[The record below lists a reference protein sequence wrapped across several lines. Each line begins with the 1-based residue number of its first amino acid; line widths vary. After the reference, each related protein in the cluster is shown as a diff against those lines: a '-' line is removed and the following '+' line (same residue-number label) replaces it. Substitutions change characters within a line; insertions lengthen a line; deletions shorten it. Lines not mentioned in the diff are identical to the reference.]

1 MFSTLLPAEA
11 SLIFTA
17 FHPPFRPLVSVFC
30 AFGALWVRAMVRL
43 RASYSLITYVPRLCH
58 PLPVQ
63 SDGLL
68 CPLPL
73 CCLSDILCW
82 VGFEVSLLC
91 VFLKLCVNHGV
102 TPQHPFSIVWLPSP
116 VFWQDRVKE
125 VDMDRR
131 GGGWVGRAGLRAG
144 EQSRAGGACE
154 VNPEQL
160 LVAEA
165 PGEVGLVWS
174 RSGRE
179 EASVCGST
187 LTFLPVDETPGG
199 NALAEYRWV
208 KVCVRRGMLEHH
220 SREVV
225 ITATPVCTVP
235 AAAVIRTLYRQA
247 PCASLSS

>member
-1 MFSTLLPAEA
+1 
-11 SLIFTA
+11 
-17 FHPPFRPLVSVFC
+17 
-30 AFGALWVRAMVRL
+30 MVRL

-63 SDGLL
+63 SDGLV

-131 GGGWVGRAGLRAG
+131 GGG
-144 EQSRAGGACE
+144 
-154 VNPEQL
+154 
-160 LVAEA
+160 
-165 PGEVGLVWS
+165 
-174 RSGRE
+174 
-179 EASVCGST
+179 
-187 LTFLPVDETPGG
+187 
-199 NALAEYRWV
+199 
-208 KVCVRRGMLEHH
+208 
-220 SREVV
+220 
-225 ITATPVCTVP
+225 
-235 AAAVIRTLYRQA
+235 
-247 PCASLSS
+247 